1 MKWDALDKDQP
12 KTPNS
17 IFLNFGY
24 IFTDP
29 KFEAYKVKAN
39 YVTNWPSWFFLER
52 DQLLISPGSTINLQH
67 CRLSQQQ
74 KAVEVLSTIFC

>member
-17 IFLNFGY
+17 IFLDFGY

-39 YVTNWPSWFFLER
+39 YVTNWPSWLFFR
-52 DQLLISPGSTINLQH
+52 AWSAPH
-67 CRLSQQQ
+67 
-74 KAVEVLSTIFC
+74 